1 MKLKRDK
8 NKMVYKEFS
17 FEVKAADDDSRVIK
31 FKGSTGDKDR
41 MGEIITQSGWKLNNY
56 KRNPVFLGFHSYHAP
71 PIGKAINVEKTDNA
85 LAFDIEFADAETYAF
100 ADTIY
105 RLYKGGFMNAVS
117 VGFIPLKWE
126 DGDSK
131 SDDKGVRRTYLEQEL
146 LELSAVSVPANANA
160 LMNAVKES
168 VITEREAEL
177 FEELSQIAI
186 EKKDMDASNDNE
198 GDSNEDSNDDDTEIK
213 TEIKTDDNMNSIK
226 LDEVTERLAT
236 LIDEVGNFKA
246 GKVIS
251 KKTRERITQFMG
263 SLNAIKE
270 MIGQLE
276 VDMKVLIEAD
286 DKVDDKADDKKDD
299 KTMDDELA
307 AFVTDAI
314 NDVDIDSLV
323 ELVAGQ

>member
-41 MGEIITQSGWKLNNY
+41 MGEIITPSGWKLNNY
-56 KRNPVFLGFHSYHAP
+56 KRNPVFLGFHSYHEP

-85 LAFDIEFADAETYAF
+85 LTFDIEFADAETYAF

-105 RLYKGGFMNAVS
+105 RLYKGGFMKAVS

-126 DGDSK
+126 DGDSR

-160 LMNAVKES
+160 LMNAVKEN

-198 GDSNEDSNDDDTEIK
+198 GDSNKDSNDDDTEIK
-213 TEIKTDDNMNSIK
+213 TEIKVDDNMNSIK
-226 LDEVTERLAT
+226 IDEMTLKLAT
-236 LIDEVGNFKA
+236 LIDEVGNFKS

-286 DKVDDKADDKKDD
+286 DKPDD
-299 KTMDDELA
+299 KTDDKENDKTIDDELA

>member
-1 MKLKRDK
+1 MKIKRDK
-8 NKMVYKEFS
+8 DKILYKEFS
-17 FEVKAADDDSRVIK
+17 FEVKANEDSRVIQ

-41 MGEIITQSGWKLNNY
+41 MGEIIKPSGWKLNNY
-56 KRNPVFLGFHSYHAP
+56 KRNPVFLGFHSYHEP
-71 PIGKAINVEKTDNA
+71 PIGKAINVEKTNDA
-85 LAFDIEFADAETYAF
+85 LTFDIEFADAETYAF

-105 RLYKGGFMNAVS
+105 RLYKGGFMRAVS

-131 SDDKGVRRTYLEQEL
+131 ADDKGVRRTYLEQEL

-160 LMNAVKES
+160 LMNAVKEN

-186 EKKDMDASNDNE
+186 EKKDMEVDTDI
-198 GDSNEDSNDDDTEIK
+198 DDGESKEFEIK
-213 TEIKTDDNMNSIK
+213 TENKVDDNINNIK
-226 LDEVTERLAT
+226 IDEMTARLAT

-251 KKTRERITQFMG
+251 AKTRDRIKQFMG
-263 SLNAIKE
+263 SLTSIKE

-276 VDMKVLIEAD
+276 TDMKALIDAD
-286 DKVDDKADDKKDD
+286 DKPDDKTDNKADDK
-299 KTMDDELA
+299 TIDDELA

-323 ELVAGQ
+323 ELVAGK